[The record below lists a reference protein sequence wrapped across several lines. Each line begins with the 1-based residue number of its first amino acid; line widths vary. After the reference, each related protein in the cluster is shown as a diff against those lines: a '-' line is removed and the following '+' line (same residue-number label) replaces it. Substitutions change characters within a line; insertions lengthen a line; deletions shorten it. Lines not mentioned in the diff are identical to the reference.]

1 MVARLLAA
9 PRLLRVNSRD
19 LERHPGLFC
28 FLKKTKE
35 VGREPLS
42 FFYREEKSDKRRSG
56 GVLSGDS
63 WEDERVV
70 EVSQKISISKIHI
83 ENKNQACYSTNTQ
96 MQSNI

>member
-1 MVARLLAA
+1 MQPADSSERWN
-9 PRLLRVNSRD
+9 NS
-19 LERHPGLFC
+19 
-28 FLKKTKE
+28 
-35 VGREPLS
+35 GR
-42 FFYREEKSDKRRSG
+42 YEEWWKSG